1 MSLYQNYRPKSF
13 DDVVGNRHTILS
25 LKKFLETKTLPHALV
40 FFGPSGCGKT
50 TMARILKGAIGCH
63 DMNFM
68 ELNGANTRGIDTV
81 REVII
86 NSQYLAL
93 YGGPK
98 IFLFDEAHKLTND
111 AQNALLK
118 ILEDTPKDV
127 YFVLCTTDQ
136 IKLIKTIK
144 TRITQ
149 LAVSAL
155 TAAEMRSLLKDVSD
169 KEKKNV
175 SDTVLDEI
183 IRISGGSPRQALVA
197 LEHVM
202 TMDPVSA
209 IATLKE
215 IETGVVDA
223 GQMIDICRAMA
234 KGGNWKIVSGL
245 LRTMEIAEPESAR
258 IAVLNYLSTVLLGN
272 GSPKIAKMMDC
283 LKETVI
289 YSGKAG
295 LFLALW
301 KGCNE
306 SE

>member
-1 MSLYQNYRPKSF
+1 MSLYQDYRPKSL
-13 DDVVGNRHTILS
+13 DDIVGNRHTILS
-25 LKKFLETKTLPHALV
+25 LKKFLETKTLPQALV

-50 TMARILKGAIGCH
+50 TMARILKSELGCH

-118 ILEDTPKDV
+118 ILEDTPRDV

-155 TAAEMRSLLKDVSD
+155 TNTEMTGLLKDVST

-175 SDTVLDEI
+175 SDTVLNEI

-202 TMDPVSA
+202 TMDQASA
-209 IATLKE
+209 LATLKE
-215 IETGVVDA
+215 IETGIVDA

-234 KGGNWKIVSGL
+234 KGARWNVIANILKN
-245 LRTMEIAEPESAR
+245 MEISEPESAR

-301 KGCNE
+301 KGCE
-306 SE
+306 SGE